1 METLKEERKLE
12 TNGILTVFVDD
23 VQTQQ
28 NGVLLSGKNF
38 FLNSK
43 SENEETKFQGHKT
56 SALIKDF
63 LALLTVCHTV
73 IPEVINQRSIS
84 FKSTLKIGE

>member
-38 FLNSK
+38 FLTSK
-43 SENEETKFQGHKT
+43 SEKQGNKI
-56 SALIKDF
+56 LIFNVF
-63 LALLTVCHTV
+63 LNFL
-73 IPEVINQRSIS
+73 
-84 FKSTLKIGE
+84 

>member
-12 TNGILTVFVDD
+12 MNGILTVFVDD

-38 FLNSK
+38 FLTSK
-43 SENEETKFQGHKT
+43 KGKTKKQNT
-56 SALIKDF
+56 
-63 LALLTVCHTV
+63 
-73 IPEVINQRSIS
+73 
-84 FKSTLKIGE
+84 TL